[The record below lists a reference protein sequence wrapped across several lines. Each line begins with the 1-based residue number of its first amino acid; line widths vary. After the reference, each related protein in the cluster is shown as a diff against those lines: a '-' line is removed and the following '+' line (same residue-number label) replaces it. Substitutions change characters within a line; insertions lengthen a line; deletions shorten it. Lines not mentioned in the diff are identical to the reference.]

1 MTDFAIQTKRLS
13 KTFGKGKKAVE
24 AVIDLDLEVQ
34 AGQVFGFLGPNGAGK
49 TTTIRLLMDL
59 IRPTHGESFIFGEK
73 AGTRGALQHVG
84 ALVEGADFYPFMTGW
99 DNLAVLSRTANDYQ
113 PERIE
118 NLLTEVGLAE
128 HARKLV
134 GEYSTGMKQR
144 LGLAA
149 ALLGDPDLLIF
160 DEPTNG
166 LDPAGIQEMR
176 GFIRDLA
183 ERHGKTVFL
192 SSHMLKE
199 VEQVCDQVAIINRG
213 RVIEQGSVAQLLSG
227 DSAYLRVQVDP
238 FESAMDILRERWPV
252 DRDATA
258 AKEGGWVRVTAN
270 PEEGPAVIQTLVKAG
285 IRVYQVIHQKR
296 SLEEF
301 FITVTNSDDDP
312 LQNGDPND

>member
-1 MTDFAIQTKRLS
+1 MNDFAIQTKRLS
-13 KTFGKGKKAVE
+13 KTFGKGQKAVK

-73 AGTRGALQHVG
+73 AGTPGALQRVG
-84 ALVEGADFYPFMTGW
+84 ALIEGADFYPFMTGW

-118 NLLTEVGLAE
+118 TLLTEVGLAK
-128 HARKLV
+128 HARKLA

-160 DEPTNG
+160 DEPTKG

-192 SSHMLKE
+192 SSHMLNE

-227 DSAYLRVQVDP
+227 DSAHLRVQADP
-238 FESAMDILRERWPV
+238 IETVLKILGERWPV
-252 DRDATA
+252 ERDTTS
-258 AKEGGWVRVTAN
+258 KERGWVRVTAN

-285 IRVYQVIHQKR
+285 IRVYQVIYQKR

-301 FITVTNSDDDP
+301 FIAVTNSDGDP
-312 LQNGDPND
+312 LQNGDPSD